1 MVEEILNSKLQ
12 FEMTQKKLQ
21 RGSRYEQHD
30 LDGDGI
36 VTDDEIAREERMV
49 KLENADKMQD
59 QQRLICWVSV
69 ISSAVCILLVVS
81 PLIGDQRVP
90 LVTSLLST
98 YVVANMGIVAAFM
111 GATAFTRVKEN
122 GTHT

>member
-1 MVEEILNSKLQ
+1 MA
-12 FEMTQKKLQ
+12 QKKLQ

-36 VTDDEIAREERMV
+36 VTDEEIAREERMI

-69 ISSAVCILLVVS
+69 IASAVSVSLVVF
-81 PLIGDQRVP
+81 PLISVDRVP

-111 GATAFTRVKEN
+111 GATAFTRAKEN
-122 GTHT
+122 GQGTNR

>member
-1 MVEEILNSKLQ
+1 
-12 FEMTQKKLQ
+12 MTQKKLQ
-21 RGSRYEQHD
+21 SGSRYEQHD

-36 VTDDEIAREERMV
+36 VTDEEIAREERMI

-122 GTHT
+122 GTQS

>member
-1 MVEEILNSKLQ
+1 
-12 FEMTQKKLQ
+12 MTQKKLQ
-21 RGSRYEQHD
+21 KGSRYEQHD

-36 VTDDEIAREERMV
+36 VTDEEIAREERMI

-69 ISSAVCILLVVS
+69 IASAVSVSLVVF
-81 PLIGDQRVP
+81 PLISVDRVP

-111 GATAFTRVKEN
+111 GATAFTRAKEN
-122 GTHT
+122 GQGANR

>member
-1 MVEEILNSKLQ
+1 MQQTSPKSADIV
-12 FEMTQKKLQ
+12 
-21 RGSRYEQHD
+21 HD

-36 VTDDEIAREERMV
+36 VTDEEIAREERMI

-69 ISSAVCILLVVS
+69 IASAVSVSLVVF
-81 PLIGDQRVP
+81 PLISVDRVP

-111 GATAFTRVKEN
+111 GATAFTRAKEN
-122 GTHT
+122 GQGANR